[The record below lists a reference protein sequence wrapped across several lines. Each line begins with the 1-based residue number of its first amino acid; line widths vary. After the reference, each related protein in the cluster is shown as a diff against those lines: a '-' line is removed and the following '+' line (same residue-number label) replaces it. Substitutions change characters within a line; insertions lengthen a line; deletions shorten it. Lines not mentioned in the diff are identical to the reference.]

1 MKSKQASY
9 ECDTA
14 GQLPKVE
21 AGIPADGQGAQSQQK
36 RLFWSMWKNKDKC
49 TS

>member
-21 AGIPADGQGAQSQQK
+21 VGIPVDGQDVQHQQ
-36 RLFWSMWKNKDKC
+36 
-49 TS
+49 